1 MGRHVSVVMRE
12 DLFIKMEEE
21 RGRESKSSFMNHVLA
36 HYFNAKKNQR
46 PSKGSEIN
54 E

>member
-12 DLFIKMEEE
+12 DLFKKMESE

-36 HYFNAKKNQR
+36 FYFKNKAKGDEKN
-46 PSKGSEIN
+46 E
-54 E
+54 